1 MINKEDD
8 NVIDNVDV
16 DAVIRV
22 ELTNELSPADIQD
35 IGDTKDTNSCCV
47 NNTNDLKRY

>member
-22 ELTNELSPADIQD
+22 ELTNELSPSDNQD
-35 IGDTKDTNSCCV
+35 IGVTKDANSCCV
-47 NNTNDLKRY
+47 NNTNDHKR